1 VAEDK
6 HLHMKVPLFQAC
18 YKGDVARLKDFLA
31 TGAGS
36 TLKTIPHMVPPHVLV
51 EHDEGIAYD
60 S

>member
-1 VAEDK
+1 
-6 HLHMKVPLFQAC
+6 MKVPLFQAC